1 MYKRT
6 KREKETI
13 ILTSEADSTYSVYTF
28 NKGLKKKLAKFT
40 RNYPEHC
47 KLVDDT
53 GDGGLTYEIDKGRL
67 SLRLVPPYSEE
78 RKHKMKNIAKEKLVN
93 NK

>member
-6 KREKETI
+6 KYEMETI
-13 ILTSEADSTYSVYTF
+13 ILTSEADSTYRVYTF

-40 RNYPEHC
+40 ENYPEHC

>member
-1 MYKRT
+1 MK
-6 KREKETI
+6 
-13 ILTSEADSTYSVYTF
+13 
-28 NKGLKKKLAKFT
+28 
-40 RNYPEHC
+40 NYAEHG

-78 RKHKMKNIAKEKLVN
+78 RQHKMKNIAKEKLVN